1 VAAYLAL
8 IRIDLLLALRAKSVI
23 FFNYLFPLIFFFV
36 FAQSFHAGQ
45 GAVITQV
52 VTMVAVIGTLGNGL
66 FGAGIRAVQER
77 ESNIL
82 RRYKVTPIGPAP
94 LLVASMVTGLLT
106 YLPYVLLML
115 TLAHFVYHMV
125 FPPNLLSILA
135 FMSLGI
141 VAFRAIGLIVAAVVN
156 SMQESAIL
164 TQVLYISMLFLSGA
178 TLPTSMFPAWL
189 LKLTQFIPATYLV
202 NGLQSLF
209 LRQESLLHNGPAVG
223 ALAATVVLGSFIA
236 TKLFRWE
243 KEEKLRPAAK
253 LWVLAVLLPFFV
265 LGAYQIHTGGNIVKA
280 RILDRELRRSR
291 NTLIRNARI
300 FIGDGTVIESGSV
313 LVKNGKIDAIY
324 GDSAPDAVNVNADII
339 EAAGKTLLPGLA
351 DVHVRLAAPGGVYA
365 KAPSGA
371 PSAGMERALQAY
383 LFSGVTAVR
392 SDGDPTDN
400 TAALRTEF
408 NDGEQLGAEVFV
420 SSPLFTAA
428 HGYGLSLPASVPPQY
443 RKMMEAQLARVPR
456 SGPEARRMVDEL
468 APLHVDTVRAALDS
482 GVAGALFER
491 MDPLILRAIGEAA
504 RSHQLPLSVHVG
516 DQRDLEAALDAGAA
530 AVEMESFRDHVPG
543 AMLARMAAERV
554 AYQPALSTV
563 AGAVAFQS
571 GGDGALNSSL
581 LQQAAPPGMI
591 AQTRRLLSVRLGA
604 ADPPGASTSADLELA
619 KANLQAAWKA
629 GVRLVLGSGAGNP
642 LVIHGP
648 TAQREME
655 LWVEAGI
662 PPAVALQ
669 AATAN
674 AARLLHAADRVG
686 YIRKGMQ
693 ATFVIVAGNP
703 LQDIQTIE
711 QVSVVILKGE
721 RVNRS
726 ELFTKD

>member
-1 VAAYLAL
+1 MAAYLAL
-8 IRIDLLLALRAKSVI
+8 IRIDILLALRAKSVI

-52 VTMVAVIGTLGNGL
+52 VTMVSVIGTLGNGL

-82 RRYKVTPIGPAP
+82 RRYKVTPIGPTP

-115 TLAHFVYHMV
+115 TLAHYVYHMV

-178 TLPTSMFPAWL
+178 TLPTSMFPDWL
-189 LKLTQFIPATYLV
+189 LRLTQFIPATYLV

-209 LRQESLLHNGPAVG
+209 LRRESLVHNAAAVG
-223 ALAATVVLGSFIA
+223 ALVATVLLGSFVA

-253 LWVLAVLLPFFV
+253 LWVAAVLLPFFV
-265 LGAYQIHTGGNIVKA
+265 LGGYQNYSGANIVKA

-313 LVKNGKIDAIY
+313 LVRNGKIDAIY
-324 GDSAPDAVNVNADII
+324 GDSAPDPDNLSADII
-339 EAAGKTLLPGLA
+339 EAAGKTLLPGLT
-351 DVHVRLAAPGGVYA
+351 DVHAHLAAPGGVYA
-365 KAPSGA
+365 KAP
-371 PSAGMERALQAY
+371 AGSPTEGMDRALRAY

-392 SDGDPTDN
+392 SDGDAIDN
-400 TAALRTEF
+400 TTALRTQF
-408 NDGEQLGAEVFV
+408 NGGEQLGAELFV
-420 SSPLFTAA
+420 SSPLFTVQ
-428 HGYGLSLPASVPPQY
+428 HGYGLAVPATVPAQY
-443 RKMMEAQLARVPR
+443 RKMMEAQVARLPQ
-456 SGPEARRMVDEL
+456 SAPEARRMVDEL
-468 APLHVDTVRAALDS
+468 AALKVDTVRAALD
-482 GVAGALFER
+482 GGAAGALFER
-491 MDPLILRAIGEAA
+491 LDPRILHAIGEAA
-504 RSHQLPLSVHVG
+504 RDRQLPFSVHVG
-516 DQRDLEAALDAGAA
+516 DAVDAAAALDAGANA
-530 AVEMESFRDHVPG
+530 LEMESFRGRVSD
-543 AMLARMAAERV
+543 AMLARMAAQHV
-554 AYQPALSTV
+554 AYQAALSTV
-563 AGAVAFQS
+563 AGAVAFQT
-571 GGDGALNSSL
+571 GGDGALDSSL

-591 AQTRRLLSVRLGA
+591 AQTRRLLEARKGA
-604 ADPPGASTSADLELA
+604 PNPPGTITSADLA
-619 KANLQAAWKA
+619 IARANLLAAWKA
-629 GVRLVLGSGAGNP
+629 GVRLVVGSGAGNP
-642 LVIHGP
+642 LVLHGP
-648 TAQREME
+648 TAQREIE

-662 PPAVALQ
+662 PPGVALQ

-674 AARLLHAADRVG
+674 AARLLHAADRIG
-686 YIRKGMQ
+686 CIRRGMQ

-703 LQDIQTIE
+703 LQDIQAVE
-711 QVSVVILKGE
+711 QVSGVILKGE
-721 RVNRS
+721 RVSRS
-726 ELFTKD
+726 ELFGRD